1 MGFGSFLTG
10 GLRWISKSPLTKAFA
25 GMGLYSM
32 ATGVAEGITSKEA
45 APVAAL
51 RTKQAL
57 VSGALGLAGLL
68 PGPMGWIA
76 AGLQIG
82 ADAAFDWEAKKTSAI
97 TAYGMGR
104 NKFHYSP
111 VVLNNR
117 TMASVSRGMARIEQ
131 SQANWSNVARGR
143 AFSTHQRYGMSF

>member
-10 GLRWISKSPLTKAFA
+10 SMKWAAKNTLPKAFA
-25 GMGLYSM
+25 GLGLYSM
-32 ATGVAEGITSKEA
+32 ATGVMEGINSKEA
-45 APVAAL
+45 APVAAM

-57 VSGALGLAGLL
+57 VSGVLGLAGLL
-68 PGPMGWIA
+68 PGPLGWIA
-76 AGLQIG
+76 AGAQIG
-82 ADAAFDWEAKKTSAI
+82 ADAIFDWEAKKASAI

-111 VVLNNR
+111 VVMNNR

-131 SQANWSNVARGR
+131 SQANWSSVARGR
-143 AFSTHQRYGMSF
+143 AFSAHQRYGMSF